1 MNETKKLTMVFS
13 LDNGDEY
20 NITLSDPKDELTK
33 TEVDTVMQKIIDT
46 SAVIK
51 DGHSP
56 SAIKECYITTTTK
69 DILE

>member
-1 MNETKKLTMVFS
+1 MDETKKLTMVFT

-20 NITLSDPKDELTK
+20 NISLSDPKDDLDK
-33 TEVDTVMQKIIDT
+33 TTVDAVMQKIIDT
-46 SAVIK
+46 TAVIK

-69 DILE
+69 EILE

>member
-56 SAIKECYITTTTK
+56 IAIKECYITTTTK

>member
-1 MNETKKLTMVFS
+1 MDETKKLTMVFS

-20 NITLSDPKDELTK
+20 NITLSDPKDELDKAT
-33 TEVDTVMQKIIDT
+33 VDTVMQKIIDT
-46 SAVIK
+46 AAVIK

-56 SAIKECYITTTTK
+56 ASIKESYITTTTK